1 MKEMENEVK
10 LIGYVNSVLEPINR
24 ALKESNEKWTDY
36 PFVVGVKRGEKSVKW
51 DNIYCISKKP
61 VSNDLVKQLVE
72 VNGSLRVDNWQDEN
86 GEYKNKWY
94 VVVYSVLNR
103 LEVLKEMASKN
114 MKK

>member
-1 MKEMENEVK
+1 MENEVK
-10 LIGYVNSVLEPINR
+10 LIGYINSVLDPIKR
-24 ALKESNEKWTDY
+24 TLKESNEYWVDY

-94 VVVYSVLNR
+94 VVVYSVLDR
-103 LEVLKEMASKN
+103 LEVLKEIDN
-114 MKK
+114 QNIKK